1 MIGAPSDDEAYVM
14 KPRSDVANLPMF
26 GNTSGTSDLATPYH
40 EARVAAYCSTD
51 AVGIQRPRLSV
62 SLGPLSCSTGNTV
75 PLDEGD
81 HGGCRESRGSATKTG
96 KPYTIA
102 VHLREELCGEKKGS
116 ERIPYNS
123 LTLKT
128 LEGVDAAI
136 RR

>member
-1 MIGAPSDDEAYVM
+1 M
-14 KPRSDVANLPMF
+14 
-26 GNTSGTSDLATPYH
+26 
-40 EARVAAYCSTD
+40 
-51 AVGIQRPRLSV
+51 
-62 SLGPLSCSTGNTV
+62 
-75 PLDEGD
+75 
-81 HGGCRESRGSATKTG
+81 KTG